1 MQTKR
6 RTEESGIMRAFGA
19 TKRRVMLMFLA
30 EGWVMATVSMFISCV
45 LYLNYVK
52 LGLGELCISPHQP
65 GTQPD
70 PTWVADKP
78 LHFLIISAI
87 VYIIILCTVLIG
99 TTIPAVKIVRAR
111 ITEALREE

>member
-1 MQTKR
+1 M
-6 RTEESGIMRAFGA
+6 S
-19 TKRRVMLMFLA
+19 MFLA
-30 EGWVMATVSMFISCV
+30 EGWVLATVSMFITCV

-52 LGLGELCISPHQP
+52 MGFGELCISPHQP

-78 LHFLIISAI
+78 LHFLIISAV

-99 TTIPAVKIVRAR
+99 TAIPAVKIIGAR
-111 ITEALREE
+111 ITHALRDE